1 PVLGARMVRPR
12 RAVVL
17 PPVMDV
23 PSHALFVLS
32 VFRFRI
38 WVGAQRSHGPSQRFF
53 NAGRAG
59 LMQQAVENFAVLRA
73 TETVAEPAAQ
83 VAGADRRDRF
93 DALVGCRRW
102 NHVTA

>member
-1 PVLGARMVRPR
+1 MVRPR

-32 VFRFRI
+32 VFRLRI
-38 WVGAQRSHGPSQRFF
+38 WVGAQPSHGLSLRLF
-53 NAGRAG
+53 NACCAG
-59 LMQQAVENFAVLRA
+59 LIQQGMENFAILRA

-83 VAGADRRDRF
+83 VAGADRCDRF
-93 DALVGCRRW
+93 DALIGCRRW
-102 NHVTA
+102 NHVAA